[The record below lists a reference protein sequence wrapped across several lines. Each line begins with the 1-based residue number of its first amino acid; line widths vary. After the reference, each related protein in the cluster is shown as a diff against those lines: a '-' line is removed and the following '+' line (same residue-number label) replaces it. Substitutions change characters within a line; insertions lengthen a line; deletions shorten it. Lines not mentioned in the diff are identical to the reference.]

1 MFNRKD
7 RPIMSQ
13 DLDKRPEYQ
22 STMDRLKAARR
33 ETKDGVE
40 FWMSRDMYPIL
51 GYANFQNFKGVI
63 DRASAALVA
72 NGQDVSHH
80 VMLTHKVSDA
90 GKDAEDHY
98 LSRAACSLIAMNGD
112 PSKPEVAAAQAY
124 FVVQT
129 RRMELLDQH
138 AQDSRRLE
146 LREKVTQSFRKISGV
161 AQDVGVQHQAF
172 FHDARYQGLYGMSLR
187 AVKEKKGLNQKDN
200 LLDRAGNLELA
211 ANDFQME
218 LAADVITKTGVKGEA
233 QAIAMNKQV
242 AQDVRQTMRA
252 RGATMP
258 ENLPLEPPIA
268 EVKKRLKKQTKDAIK
283 AAKADPSIGKLPPS

>member
-1 MFNRKD
+1 
-7 RPIMSQ
+7 MSQ
-13 DLDKRPEYQ
+13 DLDKRPEYH
-22 STMDRLKAARR
+22 STMERLGAARR

-51 GYANFQNFKGVI
+51 GYATFQNFKSVI
-63 DRASAALVA
+63 DRASAALVS
-72 NGQDVSHH
+72 NGQDVSQH
-80 VMLTHKVSDA
+80 VMPTHKVSEA

-112 PSKPEVAAAQAY
+112 PTKPEVAAAQAY

-129 RRMELLDQH
+129 RRMELLDQQ

-146 LREKVTQSFRKISGV
+146 LRDKVTQSFRKISGV
-161 AQDVGVQHQAF
+161 AQGVGVERQAL
-172 FHDARYQGLYGMSLR
+172 FHDARYQGLYGMPLR
-187 AVKEKKGLNQKDN
+187 AVKEKKGLSQKDN
-200 LLDRAGNLELA
+200 LLDRAGTLELS

-233 QAIAMNKQV
+233 AAIAMNKQV
-242 AQDVRQTMRA
+242 AQDVRHTMKV

-258 ENLPLEPPIA
+258 ENLPIEPPIA
-268 EVKKRLKKQTKDAIK
+268 EVKKRLKKQTAAAIK
-283 AAKADPSIGKLPPS
+283 AAKADLSTEKLPPS

>member
-1 MFNRKD
+1 
-7 RPIMSQ
+7 MSQ

-51 GYANFQNFKGVI
+51 GYATFQNFKSVI
-63 DRASAALVA
+63 DRASAALAA
-72 NGQDVSHH
+72 NGQDVSQH
-80 VMLTHKVSDA
+80 VMPTHKVSDA
-90 GKDAEDHY
+90 GNNAEDHY

-129 RRMELLDQH
+129 RRMELMDQH
-138 AQDSRRLE
+138 VQDSRRLE
-146 LREKVTQSFRKISGV
+146 LRDKVSQSFRKISGV
-161 AQDVGVQHQAF
+161 AQEVGVQRQAL

-187 AVKEKKGLNQKDN
+187 SVKEKKGLDQKDN

-218 LAADVITKTGVKGEA
+218 LAADVIAKTSVKGEA
-233 QAIAMNKQV
+233 AAIAINKQV
-242 AQDVRQTMRA
+242 AQDVRHTMKV

-258 ENLPLEPPIA
+258 ENLPIEPPIS
-268 EVKKRLKKQTKDAIK
+268 EVKKRLKKQTKEAIK
-283 AAKADPSIGKLPPS
+283 AAKIDLSTERLPPS